1 VVYVNGKEN
10 EMRVKHYLQSA
21 VIPANKF
28 RIVAFD
34 KATKVA
40 TLEGPSGAQWEEELS
55 DEKMEKL
62 QYTLVKEVEDD

>member
-1 VVYVNGKEN
+1 
-10 EMRVKHYLQSA
+10 MRVKYYLQSS

-28 RIVAFD
+28 RIVTFD